1 MNIRPLLGAMVFAVA
16 LCWPVAA
23 SAREGSSKPT
33 LTLREVAGSAG
44 ERTYE
49 ADLRVG
55 DLAVNGADLDIGG
68 LGDDPDLRVPTQ
80 PMAAVGAVYRAE
92 LNFSSG
98 GDWVLVV
105 RAHAPV
111 QIVELFTVRIDGIA
125 AADHSA
131 AAATPSRRA
140 LLRLQPAGTN
150 ASSVAATTHD
160 GASAVGAVPLAR
172 SFDFVATLIRAIH
185 SLGAVAW
192 LVSVVGLVL
201 ANRLGP
207 GWGREQ
213 LTSFIAQRYTM
224 LAGLGLGVVVLTGLI
239 NMERSSAGL
248 FHPTELLQSGLGT
261 AYLSVFAAKMVAVVA
276 SFFTS
281 VRIGRLLSVRGASR
295 VDAAAR
301 RGLLRSSRL
310 PPSW

>member
-1 MNIRPLLGAMVFAVA
+1 MNIRPVLGAMVFAVA

-160 GASAVGAVPLAR
+160 GTSAVGAVPLAR

-213 LTSFIAQRYTM
+213 LTSFIAQ
-224 LAGLGLGVVVLTGLI
+224 
-239 NMERSSAGL
+239 
-248 FHPTELLQSGLGT
+248 P
-261 AYLSVFAAKMVAVVA
+261 
-276 SFFTS
+276 
-281 VRIGRLLSVRGASR
+281 
-295 VDAAAR
+295 AAAPSAVR
-301 RGLLRSSRL
+301 NGSLLNKRSIPTAKL
-310 PPSW
+310 PWNAPSSLWPA